1 MLSKPAQIKLPPEVV
16 LRPWKKND
24 AHPLAVMANNK
35 KIWDNLRDHIP
46 YPYTLTD
53 AEKWVAHC
61 NTQKPMLNFAI
72 IYNSEIAGSI
82 GCLNKTDVYR
92 KNMEI
97 GYFIGEQFWNLG
109 IATEA
114 VRILV
119 DYITKKFDVLRLHA
133 EAYGKQWQAP
143 LLNFVE
149 HEQICFVFNW
159 MHASQIRMRLAAVSQ
174 GVDIR
179 IAAGEQNAVEIIHD

>member
-24 AHPLAVMANNK
+24 APQLAVIANNR

-46 YPYTLTD
+46 YPYSLAD
-53 AEKWVAHC
+53 AEKWIAHC
-61 NTQKPMLNFAI
+61 KTQRPVLNFAVV
-72 IYNSEIAGSI
+72 YNSEIAGSI
-82 GCLNKTDVYR
+82 GCLNKGDVYR

-97 GYFIGEQFWNLG
+97 GYFIGEKFWNLG

-119 DYITKKFDVLRLHA
+119 DHITKEFDVIRLYA
-133 EAYGKQWQAP
+133 EVYAQNKASMQVLHNNGFYLESIRRKSVIKNNVVQDDYVWVK
-143 LLNFVE
+143 LL
-149 HEQICFVFNW
+149 
-159 MHASQIRMRLAAVSQ
+159 
-174 GVDIR
+174 DK
-179 IAAGEQNAVEIIHD
+179 

>member
-24 AHPLAVMANNK
+24 AHPLAVIANNK

-46 YPYTLTD
+46 YPYTLAD
-53 AEKWVAHC
+53 AEKWIAHC

-82 GCLNKTDVYR
+82 GCLNKSDVYR

-133 EAYGKQWQAP
+133 EAYAHNKASMHVLCKNGFYLESIRRKSVIKNNVVLDDYVWVK
-143 LLNFVE
+143 LLD
-149 HEQICFVFNW
+149 
-159 MHASQIRMRLAAVSQ
+159 R
-174 GVDIR
+174 
-179 IAAGEQNAVEIIHD
+179 